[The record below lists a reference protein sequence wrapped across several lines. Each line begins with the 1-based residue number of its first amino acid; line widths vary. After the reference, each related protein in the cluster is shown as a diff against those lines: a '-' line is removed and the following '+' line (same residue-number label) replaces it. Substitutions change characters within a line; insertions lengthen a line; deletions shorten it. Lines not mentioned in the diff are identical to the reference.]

1 MTTLDLPGDAIQQTP
16 SSSATFGESMMQVL
30 DSNNTLAQSITRA
43 KNQNKEKNNE
53 RTQIISEPC
62 CPPIPL
68 PAHTHTHTSRWVQPP
83 HSSFCIPVTS
93 ICCNDRKS
101 SSHNERKARRKTPKG
116 EATTETQPC
125 VVMLEDAAG
134 PERYI
139 KVFQGKSHDPLSI
152 MRSYDRMIQHVTKL
166 TSSSMLCLVF
176 ML

>member
-1 MTTLDLPGDAIQQTP
+1 MLSPH
-16 SSSATFGESMMQVL
+16 
-30 DSNNTLAQSITRA
+30 
-43 KNQNKEKNNE
+43 
-53 RTQIISEPC
+53 
-62 CPPIPL
+62 PPTCT
-68 PAHTHTHTSRWVQPP
+68 HTHTHTSRWVQPP

-93 ICCNDRKS
+93 FCCNDRKS

-176 ML
+176 MLWLMARRLRVTVAAERQLPVSKKLQPG